1 MKKKA
6 QGLPINVIIVAA
18 IALVV
23 LVVIVAIFTG
33 RIGLFGQKVATTGKE
48 CANYYSVK
56 SDGAELDT
64 AASWKTDACSG
75 TEKEVFTALDA
86 DQHPTEHCCVTWE
99 SGAALR
105 TR

>member
-18 IALVV
+18 IALIV

-33 RIGLFGQKVATTGKE
+33 RIGLFGQKVASVGKE
-48 CANYYSVK
+48 CVAYYSVK
-56 SDGAELDT
+56 DDATLDT
-64 AASWKTDACSG
+64 AEWKTSACG
-75 TEKEVFTALDA
+75 IGEKEVFTALDA

-105 TR
+105 TQ